1 MTTFSNAI
9 WSFDVKPEFAEHE
22 RGRHLTGGSELD
34 SALLRPRRGHFQRA
48 VDAHPSNSNA
58 LFQLGMCALELGP
71 LEMAIEL
78 MNKSCWSKF
87 AVIGTAQNDHSPK
100 MDGQIH
106 KTTIFIKFCGSND
119 APFFESISIPSSV
132 AALELTSHVS
142 HVCVLFSVHCWGVEA
157 CSWILISGLP
167 M

>member
-1 MTTFSNAI
+1 MTTFSIAI

-87 AVIGTAQNDHSPK
+87 AVMGTAQSDHSPK

-119 APFFESISIPSSV
+119 APFLSPFPSHLQWLHWNSLRMFRMFAFCSQSIV
-132 AALELTSHVS
+132 GELR
-142 HVCVLFSVHCWGVEA
+142 LAPGF
-157 CSWILISGLP
+157 
-167 M
+167 